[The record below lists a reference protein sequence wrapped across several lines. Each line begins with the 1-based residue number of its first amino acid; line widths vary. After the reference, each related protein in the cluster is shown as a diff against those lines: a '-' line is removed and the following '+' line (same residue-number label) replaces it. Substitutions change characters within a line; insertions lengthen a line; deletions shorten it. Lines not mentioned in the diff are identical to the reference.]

1 MLIDDSSTPK
11 AGKSSAGVARQYC
24 GKLGKVENCQSGVF
38 AILSKGNKYSMI
50 DGQLYLPK
58 EWIEDEVTP
67 SRQTKIESK
76 RETIY
81 T

>member
-50 DGQLYLPK
+50 DGQLLNDNYPDRSAS
-58 EWIEDEVTP
+58 I
-67 SRQTKIESK
+67 
-76 RETIY
+76 TID
-81 T
+81 